1 MAEELSCFEE
11 VMVVRVVRSG
21 VWAEADVGCLVV
33 DVVDGRCS
41 VEGIARSLKSWSRSA
56 CERRDWV
63 YWTRAVILRF
73 SESGSAVSKSTE
85 TSWMPGYPAL
95 SISW

>member
-21 VWAEADVGCLVV
+21 VWAEADVGCLVI

-41 VEGIARSLKSWSRSA
+41 VEGIGEVVEVVFAECL
-56 CERRDWV
+56 
-63 YWTRAVILRF
+63 
-73 SESGSAVSKSTE
+73 
-85 TSWMPGYPAL
+85 
-95 SISW
+95 